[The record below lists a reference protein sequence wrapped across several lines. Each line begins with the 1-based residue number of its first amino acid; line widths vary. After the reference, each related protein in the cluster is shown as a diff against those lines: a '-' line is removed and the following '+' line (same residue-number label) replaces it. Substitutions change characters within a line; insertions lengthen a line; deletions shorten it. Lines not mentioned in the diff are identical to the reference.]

1 MFVFFIVNKK
11 IMTII
16 NVVHGDIQM
25 RVSREDARENRAR
38 VVETA
43 SQLFRQHGFDGI
55 GIAGLMKASGLTNGA
70 FYKQFASKDAL
81 MAEATSHA
89 LAENLDHW
97 RRSVAEDASGSPE
110 DTIAHWYLSETHES
124 VRGTGC
130 AYAALAGDAP
140 RQTKEVREAFDE
152 ALRETAALVSG
163 KDETTP
169 LSEQED
175 AFRFISQMVGALVL
189 ARATEDPDL
198 KAALLN
204 AARKTE

>member
-1 MFVFFIVNKK
+1 
-11 IMTII
+11 
-16 NVVHGDIQM
+16 M

-55 GIAGLMKASGLTNGA
+55 GIAGLMKAAGLTNGA

-81 MAEATSHA
+81 MAEATAHA
-89 LAENLDHW
+89 LTENLDHW
-97 RRSVAEDASGSPE
+97 RRSIAEDTSGSSK
-110 DTIAHWYLSETHES
+110 DAVTRWYLSEPHENA
-124 VRGTGC
+124 RGTGC

-140 RQTKEVREAFDE
+140 RQTKEVREAFDA

-169 LSEQED
+169 LSDQED
-175 AFRFISQMVGALVL
+175 ALRFISQIVGALVL

-198 KAALLN
+198 KAALLK
-204 AARKTE
+204 AAGKTE